1 MMSSVRPIPSTGS
14 STDQWD
20 RGGQQTFYDI
30 LYTPVTEGL
39 FYSPVWYVCWYVCF
53 FEEVLLW
60 FKWPVNVL

>member
-1 MMSSVRPIPSTGS
+1 MMGSVRPIPSTGS

-30 LYTPVTEGL
+30 VYTPVTEGL
-39 FYSPVWYVCWYVCF
+39 FYSPVWYVCWCVVV

-60 FKWPVNVL
+60 FQ